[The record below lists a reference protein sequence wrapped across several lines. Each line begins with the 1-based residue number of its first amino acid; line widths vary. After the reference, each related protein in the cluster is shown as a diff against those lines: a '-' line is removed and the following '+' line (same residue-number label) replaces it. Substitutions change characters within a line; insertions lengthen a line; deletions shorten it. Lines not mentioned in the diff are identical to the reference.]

1 MSIREA
7 GPQDAEAIAALV
19 NRAYEVEMFFVAGDR
34 TSADRVR
41 AALAAGVF
49 LVDTDSGGELAACV
63 HTSMDGARA
72 HFGMLAVHPAQ
83 QGRGRGRTL
92 IAEVERRART
102 HGAVAMDI
110 EVVNLR
116 TDLVTFYER
125 LGYRAVGTRPYEHR
139 PVRQPCHF
147 ICMTKPLVSR
157 P

>member
-34 TSADRVR
+34 TSAERVR
-41 AALAAGVF
+41 SALEAGTF
-49 LVDTDSGGELAACV
+49 LVDEDPAGEVAACV
-63 HTSMDGARA
+63 HVSMDGTRA
-72 HFGMLAVHPAQ
+72 HFGMLAVDPVR
-83 QGRGRGRTL
+83 QGRGRGRAL
-92 IAEVERRART
+92 IAEAERRART
-102 HGAVAMDI
+102 QGATALDI

-116 TDLVTFYER
+116 TDLVVFYER

-147 ICMTKPLVSR
+147 ICMTKPLVER